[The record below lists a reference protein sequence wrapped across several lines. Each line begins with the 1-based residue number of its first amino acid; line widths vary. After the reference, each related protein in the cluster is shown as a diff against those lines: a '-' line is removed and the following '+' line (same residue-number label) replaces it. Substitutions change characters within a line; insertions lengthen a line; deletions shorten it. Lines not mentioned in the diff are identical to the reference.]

1 MNLLNRVK
9 FLNPRKIHRTGS
21 RFKIITAP
29 RVEKPDWEETDPGKR
44 DDSHAG
50 KVCQNA

>member
-9 FLNPRKIHRTGS
+9 FLNGHRTGS